1 MVMQQGGWKLWSQTR
16 QRLLVTPDATRT
28 TLFPRVS
35 KRGRPC
41 PHFSQLLTFWCLDE
55 VLPSFLSPLGAAYRH
70 LQHFLSPTAVRTT
83 LSCQSPARI
92 PSSMKLAKKISVAPV
107 FCQLLISSLRVT
119 DATLPSVFCCIS
131 DATLPSVFCCISVCC
146 FIYKSYFSDW
156 FLRNFKTVLVEKR
169 LEMTGLVS

>member
-16 QRLLVTPDATRT
+16 QRLLVTPDATQT

-55 VLPSFLSPLGAAYRH
+55 VLPSFLSPLRASYRH

-131 DATLPSVFCCISVCC
+131 VCC

-156 FLRNFKTVLVEKR
+156 FLRNFKAVLMEKR